1 MTSQFSDL
9 LKKQLM
15 KLTDMQ
21 NNKLVNNLSDSKIHS
36 IYFNFDADNPIKP
49 QDLVISVSKLNAD
62 LERYQLIFHNTSS
75 FNVKIQAGEQSINP
89 HCYSGDSLYIQS
101 ISCKEKTEKHQHWE
115 IILID
120 NGGNIDIFAEKL
132 FIQKLD

>member
-1 MTSQFSDL
+1 MRF
-9 LKKQLM
+9 
-15 KLTDMQ
+15 TDIQ
-21 NNKLVNNLSDSKIHS
+21 NNKLVSNLSDAKIHS
-36 IYFNFDADNPIKP
+36 IYFNFDADNLEQP

-62 LERYQLIFHNTSS
+62 LERYQLVFHNTSS
-75 FNVKIQAGEQSINP
+75 FNIKIQAGEQSINP
-89 HCYSGDSLYIQS
+89 LCYSGDSLYIQS
-101 ISCKEKTEKHQHWE
+101 IWCKEKTEKHQHWE

>member
-1 MTSQFSDL
+1 
-9 LKKQLM
+9 M
-15 KLTDMQ
+15 KFTDIQ
-21 NNKLVNNLSDSKIHS
+21 NNELINNLSDAKIHS
-36 IYFNFDADNPIKP
+36 IYFNFDADNLEQP

-62 LERYQLIFHNTSS
+62 LERHQLIFHNTSS
-75 FNVKIQAGEQSINP
+75 FNVKIQAGELSINP
-89 HCYSGDSLYIQS
+89 HCYSGNSLYIQS
-101 ISCKEKTEKHQHWE
+101 ISCKKKTEKHQHWE

>member
-1 MTSQFSDL
+1 
-9 LKKQLM
+9 M
-15 KLTDMQ
+15 KLTGIQ
-21 NNKLVNNLSDSKIHS
+21 NNELVNNLSDAKIHS
-36 IYFNFDADNPIKP
+36 IYFNFDADNLEQP

-62 LERYQLIFHNTSS
+62 LERHQLIFHNTSS

-89 HCYSGDSLYIQS
+89 HCYSGNSLYIQS

>member
-1 MTSQFSDL
+1 
-9 LKKQLM
+9 M
-15 KLTDMQ
+15 KLTDIQ
-21 NNKLVNNLSDSKIHS
+21 NNKLISNLSDAKIHS
-36 IYFNFDADNPIKP
+36 IYFNFNADNLEQP

-62 LERYQLIFHNTSS
+62 LERHQLVFHNTSS

-89 HCYSGDSLYIQS
+89 LCYSGDSLYIQS
-101 ISCKEKTEKHQHWE
+101 IWCKEKTEKHQHWE

>member
-1 MTSQFSDL
+1 MTPQFSDQ
-9 LKKQLM
+9 LKKQFM
-15 KLTDMQ
+15 KLTDIQ
-21 NNKLVNNLSDSKIHS
+21 NNELINNLSDAK
-36 IYFNFDADNPIKP
+36 
-49 QDLVISVSKLNAD
+49 ISVSKLNAD
-62 LERYQLIFHNTSS
+62 LERQQLIFHNTSS

-89 HCYSGDSLYIQS
+89 HCYYGDSLYIQS
-101 ISCKEKTEKHQHWE
+101 IWCKEKTEKHQHWE

>member
-1 MTSQFSDL
+1 
-9 LKKQLM
+9 M
-15 KLTDMQ
+15 KLTDIQ
-21 NNKLVNNLSDSKIHS
+21 NNELVNNLSDAKIHS
-36 IYFNFDADNPIKP
+36 IYFNFDADNPIQP

-62 LERYQLIFHNTSS
+62 LERQQLIFHNTSS

-89 HCYSGDSLYIQS
+89 HYYFGDSLYIQS
-101 ISCKEKTEKHQHWE
+101 ILCKEKTVKHQRWE

>member
-1 MTSQFSDL
+1 
-9 LKKQLM
+9 M
-15 KLTDMQ
+15 KLTEIQ
-21 NNKLVNNLSDSKIHS
+21 NNKLVNNLSDAKIHS

-62 LERYQLIFHNTSS
+62 LERQQLIFHNTSS

-89 HCYSGDSLYIQS
+89 HCYCGDNLYIQS
-101 ISCKEKTEKHQHWE
+101 ILCKEKTEKHQHWE

>member
-1 MTSQFSDL
+1 
-9 LKKQLM
+9 M
-15 KLTDMQ
+15 KLTDIQ
-21 NNKLVNNLSDSKIHS
+21 NNKLVSNLSDAKIHS
-36 IYFNFDADNPIKP
+36 IYFNFDADNPTQP

-62 LERYQLIFHNTSS
+62 LERYQLVFHNTSS
-75 FNVKIQAGEQSINP
+75 CNVKIQAVEQSINP
-89 HCYSGDSLYIQS
+89 LCYSGDSLYIQS
-101 ISCKEKTEKHQHWE
+101 IWCKDKTEKHQHWE

>member
-1 MTSQFSDL
+1 
-9 LKKQLM
+9 M
-15 KLTDMQ
+15 KLTDIQ
-21 NNKLVNNLSDSKIHS
+21 NNKLVNNLSDAKIHS
-36 IYFNFDADNPIKP
+36 IYFNFDVDNLEQL

-62 LERYQLIFHNTSS
+62 LERYQLVFHNTNS
-75 FNVKIQAGEQSINP
+75 FSVKIQAGEQSINP
-89 HCYSGDSLYIQS
+89 LCYSGDSLYIQS

>member
-1 MTSQFSDL
+1 
-9 LKKQLM
+9 M
-15 KLTDMQ
+15 KFTDIQ
-21 NNKLVNNLSDSKIHS
+21 NNKLVSNLSDAKIHS
-36 IYFNFDADNPIKP
+36 IYFNFDADNLEQP

-62 LERYQLIFHNTSS
+62 LERYQLVFHNTSS
-75 FNVKIQAGEQSINP
+75 FNIKIQAGEQSINP
-89 HCYSGDSLYIQS
+89 LGYSGDSLYIQS
-101 ISCKEKTEKHQHWE
+101 IWCKEKTEKHQHWE

>member
-1 MTSQFSDL
+1 
-9 LKKQLM
+9 M
-15 KLTDMQ
+15 KLTDIQ
-21 NNKLVNNLSDSKIHS
+21 NNELINNLSDAKIHS
-36 IYFNFDADNPIKP
+36 IYFNFDADNPIQP

-62 LERYQLIFHNTSS
+62 LERQQLVFHNTSS

-89 HCYSGDSLYIQS
+89 LCYSGDSLYIQS
-101 ISCKEKTEKHQHWE
+101 ILCEEKTEKHQHWE

>member
-1 MTSQFSDL
+1 
-9 LKKQLM
+9 M
-15 KLTDMQ
+15 KLTDIQ
-21 NNKLVNNLSDSKIHS
+21 NNKLISNLSDAKIHS
-36 IYFNFDADNPIKP
+36 IYFNFNADNLEQP

-62 LERYQLIFHNTSS
+62 LERQQLIFHNTSS

-89 HCYSGDSLYIQS
+89 LCYFGDSLYIQS
-101 ISCKEKTEKHQHWE
+101 ISCKGKTEKHQHWE

>member
-1 MTSQFSDL
+1 M
-9 LKKQLM
+9 
-15 KLTDMQ
+15 
-21 NNKLVNNLSDSKIHS
+21 
-36 IYFNFDADNPIKP
+36 
-49 QDLVISVSKLNAD
+49 ISVSKLNAD
-62 LERYQLIFHNTSS
+62 LERHQLIFHNTSS

-101 ISCKEKTEKHQHWE
+101 IWCKEKTEKHQHWE

>member
-1 MTSQFSDL
+1 
-9 LKKQLM
+9 M
-15 KLTDMQ
+15 KLTDIQ
-21 NNKLVNNLSDSKIHS
+21 NNKLVSNLSDAKIHS
-36 IYFNFDADNPIKP
+36 IYFNFDADNLEQP
-49 QDLVISVSKLNAD
+49 QDLVISASKLNAD
-62 LERYQLIFHNTSS
+62 LEWYQLVFHNTSS

-89 HCYSGDSLYIQS
+89 HCYFGDSLYIQS
-101 ISCKEKTEKHQHWE
+101 ILCKEKTEKHQRWE

>member
-1 MTSQFSDL
+1 
-9 LKKQLM
+9 M
-15 KLTDMQ
+15 KLTGIQ
-21 NNKLVNNLSDSKIHS
+21 NNELVNNLSDAKIHS
-36 IYFNFDADNPIKP
+36 IYFNFNADNLEQP

-62 LERYQLIFHNTSS
+62 LERQQLVFHNTSS

-89 HCYSGDSLYIQS
+89 LCYSGDSLYIQS
-101 ISCKEKTEKHQHWE
+101 ISCKGKTEKHQHWE

>member
-1 MTSQFSDL
+1 
-9 LKKQLM
+9 M
-15 KLTDMQ
+15 KLTDIQ
-21 NNKLVNNLSDSKIHS
+21 NYELVNNLSDAKIHS
-36 IYFNFDADNPIKP
+36 IYFNFDADNLEQP

-62 LERYQLIFHNTSS
+62 LERYQLVFHNTSS

-89 HCYSGDSLYIQS
+89 HCYYGDSLYIQS
-101 ISCKEKTEKHQHWE
+101 IWCKKKTEKHQHWE

-120 NGGNIDIFAEKL
+120 NGGNIDIFTEKL

>member
-1 MTSQFSDL
+1 
-9 LKKQLM
+9 M
-15 KLTDMQ
+15 KLTGIQ
-21 NNKLVNNLSDSKIHS
+21 NNELVNNLSDAKIHS
-36 IYFNFDADNPIKP
+36 IYFNFDADNLEQP

-62 LERYQLIFHNTSS
+62 LERYQLVFHNTSS
-75 FNVKIQAGEQSINP
+75 FNVKIQAGKQSINP
-89 HCYSGDSLYIQS
+89 LCYSGDSLYIQS
-101 ISCKEKTEKHQHWE
+101 IWCKEKTEKHQPWE

>member
-1 MTSQFSDL
+1 
-9 LKKQLM
+9 M
-15 KLTDMQ
+15 KLIGIQ
-21 NNKLVNNLSDSKIHS
+21 NNELVNNLSDAKIHS
-36 IYFNFDADNPIKP
+36 IYFNFDADNPIQP

-62 LERYQLIFHNTSS
+62 LERQQLIFHNTSS

-120 NGGNIDIFAEKL
+120 NGGNINIFAEKL

>member
-1 MTSQFSDL
+1 
-9 LKKQLM
+9 M
-15 KLTDMQ
+15 KLTGIQ
-21 NNKLVNNLSDSKIHS
+21 NNELVNNLSDAKIHS
-36 IYFNFDADNPIKP
+36 IYFNFDADNLEQP

-62 LERYQLIFHNTSS
+62 LERHQVIFHNTSS
-75 FNVKIQAGEQSINP
+75 FNVKIQAGELSINP
-89 HCYSGDSLYIQS
+89 HCYSGNSLYIQS
-101 ISCKEKTEKHQHWE
+101 ISCKKKTEKHQHWE

>member
-1 MTSQFSDL
+1 
-9 LKKQLM
+9 M
-15 KLTDMQ
+15 KLTNIQ
-21 NNKLVNNLSDSKIHS
+21 HNELINNLSDAKIHS

-62 LERYQLIFHNTSS
+62 LERQQLIFHNTSS

-89 HCYSGDSLYIQS
+89 HCYCGDNLYIQS
-101 ISCKEKTEKHQHWE
+101 ILCKEKTEKHQHWE

>member
-1 MTSQFSDL
+1 
-9 LKKQLM
+9 M
-15 KLTDMQ
+15 KLTNIQ
-21 NNKLVNNLSDSKIHS
+21 HNELVNNLSDVKIHS
-36 IYFNFDADNPIKP
+36 IYFNFDADNPIQP

-62 LERYQLIFHNTSS
+62 LERHQLIFHNTSS

-89 HCYSGDSLYIQS
+89 LCYSGDSLYIQS
-101 ISCKEKTEKHQHWE
+101 ISCKGKTEKHQHWE

-120 NGGNIDIFAEKL
+120 NRGNIDIFAEKL

>member
-1 MTSQFSDL
+1 
-9 LKKQLM
+9 M
-15 KLTDMQ
+15 KLTDIQ
-21 NNKLVNNLSDSKIHS
+21 NNKLISNLSDAKIHS
-36 IYFNFDADNPIKP
+36 IYFNFNADNLEQP

-62 LERYQLIFHNTSS
+62 LERQQLIFHNTSS
-75 FNVKIQAGEQSINP
+75 FNVKIQAGDQSINP
-89 HCYSGDSLYIQS
+89 LCYSGDSLYIQS
-101 ISCKEKTEKHQHWE
+101 IWCKEKTEKHQHWE

>member
-1 MTSQFSDL
+1 
-9 LKKQLM
+9 M
-15 KLTDMQ
+15 KLTDIQ
-21 NNKLVNNLSDSKIHS
+21 NNKLISNLSDAKIHS
-36 IYFNFDADNPIKP
+36 IYFNFNADNLEQP

-62 LERYQLIFHNTSS
+62 LEWQQLVFHNTSS

-89 HCYSGDSLYIQS
+89 LCYSGDSLYIQS
-101 ISCKEKTEKHQHWE
+101 ISCKGKTEKHQHWE

>member
-1 MTSQFSDL
+1 
-9 LKKQLM
+9 M
-15 KLTDMQ
+15 KLTDIQ
-21 NNKLVNNLSDSKIHS
+21 NNKLISNLSDAKIHS
-36 IYFNFDADNPIKP
+36 IYFNFNADNLEQP

-62 LERYQLIFHNTSS
+62 LERHQLIFHNTSS
-75 FNVKIQAGEQSINP
+75 FNVKIQAGELSINP
-89 HCYSGDSLYIQS
+89 HCYSGNSLYIQS
-101 ISCKEKTEKHQHWE
+101 ISCKKKTEKHQHWE

>member
-1 MTSQFSDL
+1 
-9 LKKQLM
+9 M
-15 KLTDMQ
+15 KLTDIQ
-21 NNKLVNNLSDSKIHS
+21 NNKLISNLSDAKIHS
-36 IYFNFDADNPIKP
+36 IYFNFNADNLEQP

-62 LERYQLIFHNTSS
+62 LERQQLMFHNTSS
-75 FNVKIQAGEQSINP
+75 FNVKIQAGDQSINP
-89 HCYSGDSLYIQS
+89 LCYSGDSLYIQS
-101 ISCKEKTEKHQHWE
+101 IWCKEKTEKHQHWE

>member
-1 MTSQFSDL
+1 
-9 LKKQLM
+9 M
-15 KLTDMQ
+15 KLTNIQ
-21 NNKLVNNLSDSKIHS
+21 HNELINNLSDAKIHS
-36 IYFNFDADNPIKP
+36 IYFNFDADNPIQP

-62 LERYQLIFHNTSS
+62 LERYQLVFHNTNS
-75 FNVKIQAGEQSINP
+75 FSVKIQAGEQSINP
-89 HCYSGDSLYIQS
+89 LYYSGDSLYIQS

-115 IILID
+115 IKLID

>member
-1 MTSQFSDL
+1 
-9 LKKQLM
+9 M
-15 KLTDMQ
+15 KLTGIQ
-21 NNKLVNNLSDSKIHS
+21 NNELVNNLSDAKIHS
-36 IYFNFDADNPIKP
+36 IYFNFDADNFEQP

-62 LERYQLIFHNTSS
+62 LEWQQLVFHNTSS

-89 HCYSGDSLYIQS
+89 LCYSGDSLYIQS
-101 ISCKEKTEKHQHWE
+101 ISCKEKTEEHQHWE

-120 NGGNIDIFAEKL
+120 NGGNINIFAEKL